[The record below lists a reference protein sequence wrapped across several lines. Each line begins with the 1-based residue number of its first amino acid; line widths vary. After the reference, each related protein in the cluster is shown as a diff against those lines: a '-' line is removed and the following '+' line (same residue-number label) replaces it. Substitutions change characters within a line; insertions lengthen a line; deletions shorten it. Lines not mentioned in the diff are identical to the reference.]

1 MVLGAQSEVKT
12 GATYTAANP
21 AVVTSTAH
29 GLLNGQIIFVV
40 ASTGDADGAGLQII
54 SEMLV
59 KVANK
64 TTNTFEAQTIA
75 GTGINTTN
83 DTSTRTLSWVGPQT
97 DAATDDAGI
106 IIPGSS
112 AIHSITWD
120 NTDNYWKLNDSTKI
134 DSTGQFVV
142 PVGTTAQRP
151 GSDAI
156 DADDLVPQATA
167 GAIRYNSDDI
177 KFEFVTSGTTWE
189 NIPAESFSVAMA
201 IALG

>member
-1 MVLGAQSEVKT
+1 MGLGAKSNVVT
-12 GATYTAANP
+12 GATYTAADP
-21 AVVTSTAH
+21 AVVTSTGH
-29 GLLNGQIIFVV
+29 TLENGEIIFVV
-40 ASTGDADGAGLQII
+40 ASTGTAIQ
-54 SEMLV
+54 SEQLV
-59 KVANK
+59 KVSANGPNVF
-64 TTNTFEAQTIA
+64 TAQTVA
-75 GTGINTTN
+75 GANIDGENDSTTK
-83 DTSTRTLSWVGPQT
+83 TFSWVGPQT
-97 DAATDDAGI
+97 DADTDDAGI

-167 GAIRYNSDDI
+167 GAIRYNSEDT